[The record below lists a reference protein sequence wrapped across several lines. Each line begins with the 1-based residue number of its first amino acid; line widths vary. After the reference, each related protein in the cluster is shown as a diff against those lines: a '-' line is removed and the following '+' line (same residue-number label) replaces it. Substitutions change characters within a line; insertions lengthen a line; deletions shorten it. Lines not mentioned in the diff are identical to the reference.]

1 MKSIHHK
8 RGIICLLLLFLAIA
22 FLSGEALV
30 TTDQVTEY
38 IIQDYEFSVKGE
50 TKDFALR
57 SVVVPVGGDP
67 VFLTEQAMMDAL
79 ADKKQLLLN
88 KRIFTDVEVEYTLD
102 SYSKGKAYYIAKFT
116 VEDAATFLIIPYPKF
131 DNDTVGLRLGVK
143 MYDKNLLGTFSD
155 LYISGSVSQ
164 GDGGR
169 SGWDQRQD
177 DVELTISSLPIGKTF
192 LSFSF
197 DYYQEKGNP
206 ESGDFDFTLDWKDLK
221 IFGAN
226 LNISPW
232 GYFSPASD
240 FTAWNTQEAGIQWTL
255 GPFRQNES
263 LFSLTNRI
271 RVYEELTRLYTYTY
285 LDQHDLTFFGHPLNF
300 RLFLES
306 DAVKGSSIFDYMN
319 VGASLGSSFAL
330 PFGLSWSTSVA
341 PTLHYSPTENPVP
354 YSYLFTNFI
363 SKSNINWH
371 GNFRKGASFSLT
383 YLSDLYPQDE
393 YWTTKTSWSV
403 AGTLNWF
410 PFVTSWFNPSIQV
423 TGFVADPKGRDYF
436 DDLDIS
442 IADSLRGYLT
452 GTIEDLGLEGLR
464 EYGAIINMNLTTTFI
479 DFGFAKSYAS
489 PFVDIGVFPNPENL
503 GEPIILSTAG
513 LDGWAIVNRFPSY
526 PIRGSLGFNL
536 SSVRKAI
543 DNEIKFTEIEFEL
556 YIGMGMFF

>member
-1 MKSIHHK
+1 M
-8 RGIICLLLLFLAIA
+8 
-22 FLSGEALV
+22 
-30 TTDQVTEY
+30 TTDQVSEY
-38 IIQDYEFSVKGE
+38 IIQDYEFSVKGK

-57 SVVVPVGGDP
+57 SVVVPAGGDP

-79 ADKKQLLLN
+79 LDKKQLLLN
-88 KRIFTDVEVEYTLD
+88 KRIFTDVEVAYSLD
-102 SYSKGKAYYIAKFT
+102 SYSKGKAYYVAKFT

-143 MYDKNLLGTFSD
+143 MYDKNLFGSFSD
-155 LYISGSVSQ
+155 LYISGTVSQ
-164 GDGGR
+164 GNGGLT
-169 SGWDQRQD
+169 GWDKRQD
-177 DVELTISSLPIGKTF
+177 AVELKISSLPIGKSF
-192 LSFSF
+192 LGFSF
-197 DYYQEKGNP
+197 NYFRENGSPDP
-206 ESGDFDFTLDWKDLK
+206 GDFDFSLDWDDVK

-232 GYFSPASD
+232 GYFAPSSD
-240 FTAWNTQEAGIQWTL
+240 FSTWNPEEAGIQWTL

-263 LFSLTNRI
+263 LFSLTNKI
-271 RVYEELTRLYTYTY
+271 RYYEGLTRLYTYTY
-285 LDQHDLTFFGHPLNF
+285 LEQLDLTFFGHPLNF
-300 RLFLES
+300 RLFMES
-306 DAVKGSSIFDYMN
+306 EAVTDSDTFDYMN
-319 VGASLGSSFAL
+319 VGASLGTGFSL

-341 PTLHYSPTENPVP
+341 PTLHYSPMENPVP
-354 YSYLFTNFI
+354 YSYLFTNSV

-383 YLSDLYPQDE
+383 YLADLYPQDE
-393 YWTTKTSWSV
+393 YWATKTSWSV
-403 AGTLNWF
+403 ESTVKWF

-423 TGFVADPKGRDYF
+423 TGFIADPKGK
-436 DDLDIS
+436 DLYEEET

-452 GTIEDLGLEGLR
+452 STIEDLGLEGLR

-489 PFVDIGVFPNPENL
+489 PFVDIGIFPNPENL
-503 GEPIILSTAG
+503 EKPIILSTAG
-513 LDGWAIVNRFPSY
+513 LDGWAIVNKFPSY

-556 YIGMGMFF
+556 FIGMGMFF